1 MKKDLV
7 GSDLSDLAGILPEL
21 AGGVTGA
28 IKGATIG
35 TGFAPGFGTLL
46 GGAIGAFVGGGGGSL
61 AEEAIEGI
69 AGVSKQTAGD
79 IATDAAI
86 EGGIAA
92 AGELLF
98 GIPILIYRASSIWQ
112 KVYTRGK

>member
-1 MKKDLV
+1 M
-7 GSDLSDLAGILPEL
+7 I

-28 IKGATIG
+28 IKGAAVGSTI
-35 TGFAPGFGTLL
+35 APGFGTLL

-69 AGVSKQTAGD
+69 AGVSEQTAGE
-79 IATDAAI
+79 IVQDAAI

-92 AGELLF
+92 AGM
-98 GIPILIYRASSIWQ
+98 GN
-112 KVYTRGK
+112 